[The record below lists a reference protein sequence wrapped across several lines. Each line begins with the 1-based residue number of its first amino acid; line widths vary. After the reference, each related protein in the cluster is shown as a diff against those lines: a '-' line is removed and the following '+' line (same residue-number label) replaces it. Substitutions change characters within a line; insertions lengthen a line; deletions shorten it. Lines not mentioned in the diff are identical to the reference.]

1 MQSCRMKVVL
11 LGQLHCSAMA
21 IVASPVANGLREVV
35 TASYGRVYLCMKEKS
50 LLAGDYHQVY
60 LEHRQT

>member
-1 MQSCRMKVVL
+1 
-11 LGQLHCSAMA
+11 MA

-35 TASYGRVYLCMKEKS
+35 TASYGRVYLCNEGA
-50 LLAGDYHQVY
+50 LLVGDYHQVY